1 MNDERKIIK
10 NIPKVVNK
18 GKKLLLLW
26 IKAKKSNICFISF
39 FHEALRTRSMVQINV
54 IPDSHIS
61 NLLSSRQKTDP
72 LLSARGYRKQ

>member
-1 MNDERKIIK
+1 MNNEWRIIK
-10 NIPKVVNK
+10 NIQKEVIK
-18 GKKLLLLW
+18 SKKTLLLC
-26 IKAKKSNICFISF
+26 IEAKKINICFISF